1 MRRRGFTLIELLV
14 IIAVMAAMVTVG
26 VVSLGSSRSSMRL
39 FGAGRDA
46 MAMIRRARSM
56 ALVTQKPVVI
66 VYENKTVDDE
76 PCASI
81 TIKAEELFVTK
92 KSSETVYTLSGEIVR
107 EGVEEGEESSGESLR
122 DILSPDSMPSDVVK
136 GLKLKVE
143 DESDASLLA
152 ESESYSSKVSIFSTA
167 DNISRTLTSAQ
178 QSKNEEGREAQA
190 TETEKEVFSVA
201 FAANGTVNPPH
212 RIRIY
217 TAGGNP
223 EDGIV
228 IHVDR
233 FGEPKCEDFD

>member
-1 MRRRGFTLIELLV
+1 MRPSGFTLIELLV

-39 FGAGRDA
+39 FGAGRDT

-66 VYENKTVDDE
+66 IYDNKTIDEE

-81 TIKAEELFVTK
+81 TIKADELF
-92 KSSETVYTLSGEIVR
+92 KSGKSTETVYTLSGEVVR
-107 EGVEEGEESSGESLR
+107 EGSEAEDDGAGESLR
-122 DILSPDSMPSDVVK
+122 DVLSPDSMPSDVVK
-136 GLKLKVE
+136 GLVIKVE

-152 ESESYSSKVSIFSTA
+152 ESESYSSKISIFSTA
-167 DNISRTLTSAQ
+167 DNVSRTLEASSAAKKVEEDGAQ
-178 QSKNEEGREAQA
+178 TEEGMSES
-190 TETEKEVFSVA
+190 FSVA
-201 FAANGTVNPPH
+201 FSANGTVTPPH
-212 RIRIY
+212 RIRLY
-217 TAGGNP
+217 LAGGNP
-223 EDGIV
+223 DDGIV

>member
-66 VYENKTVDDE
+66 VYENKTVEDE

-81 TIKAEELFVTK
+81 TIKADDLFVAK
-92 KSSETVYTLSGEIVR
+92 KSTETVYTLSGEIVR
-107 EGVEEGEESSGESLR
+107 EGVDESEDAGGESLR
-122 DILSPDSMPSDVVK
+122 DVLSPDSMPSDVVK
-136 GLKLKVE
+136 GLKIKVE

-152 ESESYSSKVSIFSTA
+152 ESESYSSKISIFSTA
-167 DNISRTLTSAQ
+167 DNVSRTLSAAQ
-178 QSKNEEGREAQA
+178 PTKNEENKEA
-190 TETEKEVFSVA
+190 ETSESENEVFSVA
-201 FAANGTVNPPH
+201 FAANGTVTPPH

-217 TAGGNP
+217 AAGGRP